1 MGLISSLVTWP
12 LKPVHAAVWIAEQL
26 KRSAEQE
33 YYDPAVVRDQLTKVE
48 RAHADGEISDQ
59 ERDELQKALLNRL
72 LEAQHRSGKT

>member
-26 KRSAEQE
+26 KKAAEQE

-48 RAHADGEISDQ
+48 RA
-59 ERDELQKALLNRL
+59 
-72 LEAQHRSGKT
+72 